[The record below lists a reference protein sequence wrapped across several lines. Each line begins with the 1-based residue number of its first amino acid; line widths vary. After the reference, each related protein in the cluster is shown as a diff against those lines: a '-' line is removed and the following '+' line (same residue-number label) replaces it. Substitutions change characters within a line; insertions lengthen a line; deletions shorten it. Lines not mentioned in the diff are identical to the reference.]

1 MLPGDPRLIGGFV
14 LHQSGGVGND
24 GRDPR
29 APEADGRPDASLC
42 RAAKNVYILCM
53 LNAAQGIGKAPAL
66 RIGPIALDGVV
77 ALAPMSGVTDVGM
90 RRIARRFGA
99 SLVVSEMVASDDFVR
114 GDEESRL
121 RAEGSGVDI
130 HVVQIAG
137 CQSHWM
143 AEAARVAE
151 ATGAAAVDINMG
163 CPAKRVT
170 GGYAGSALMRTPD
183 QALALVEATVR
194 ATTLPVTLKMRL
206 GWDLDCLNAP
216 EIARR
221 AENAGIRL
229 VTVHGRTRNQF
240 YKGRANWDAIR
251 PVVEATA
258 LPVIANG
265 DCGGLEDAR
274 GMLAASGAAG
284 VMVGR
289 AAVGRPWLVG
299 QIAQG
304 LRGEAVREPTVEAK
318 RDAAVEHLD
327 HLLTAMGAYTGLR
340 HARKHL
346 SAYAEHAGAAP
357 DVRLKL
363 VTTDD
368 PREAIRLL
376 SRVFLFQV
384 EASAA

>member
-1 MLPGDPRLIGGFV
+1 
-14 LHQSGGVGND
+14 
-24 GRDPR
+24 
-29 APEADGRPDASLC
+29 
-42 RAAKNVYILCM
+42 M
-53 LNAAQGIGKAPAL
+53 LNTAQRIGKSPAL
-66 RIGPIALDGVV
+66 RIGPIALDGAV

-90 RRIARRFGA
+90 RRIAQRFGA

-137 CQSHWM
+137 CEPHWM

-151 ATGAAAVDINMG
+151 ATGAAVVDINMG

-206 GWDLDCLNAP
+206 GWDLDCINAP
-216 EIARR
+216 EIARC
-221 AENAGIRL
+221 AESAGIRL

-251 PVVEATA
+251 PVVEATG

-274 GMLAASGAAG
+274 AMLQASGAAG

-304 LRGEAVREPTVEAK
+304 LRGETVREPTAEAK

-327 HLLTAMGAYTGLR
+327 LLLTAMGAHTGLR

-346 SAYAEHAGAAP
+346 SAYAEHAGAEP
-357 DVRLKL
+357 DIRLKL

-368 PREAIRLL
+368 PREAMHLL
-376 SRVFLFQV
+376 SHAFLFQV